1 MYTKVKWEILKKE
14 NDLGNLDVDVRTVLR
29 FLLMK
34 ESARVS
40 SGLIWLRIESNGN
53 VLLIR

>member
-40 SGLIWLRIESNGN
+40 SGLIWLRIASNGN